1 MLEKAGIKEVVEA
14 IDKVAAFIQT
24 SVGEEAS
31 IKAAIKRCEDR
42 QQDILHEFEFSILS
56 RKQRDILAKELK
68 DIRVERRNAKNLL
81 ELIEPFT
88 HLAKSK
94 SASAAFMSSLATKVK
109 GIMKEQDSRV
119 YAPKAGAEGLK
130 INSEQHYEVYRPEN
144 NNKYIV
150 KKAMDS

>member
-1 MLEKAGIKEVVEA
+1 MISTNDFKEVIES

-31 IKAAIKRCEDR
+31 IKAVIKRCEDR
-42 QQDILHEFEFSILS
+42 QQDILHEIEFSVLS

-88 HLAKSK
+88 HLVRSK
-94 SASAAFMSSLATKVK
+94 SASASFMSSLATKVK
-109 GIMKEQDSRV
+109 SVMKEQDARF
-119 YAPKAGAEGLK
+119 YAPKTGGEGLK
-130 INSEQHYEVYRPEN
+130 ITPEQHYEVQRAEN
-144 NNKYIV
+144 SNKFIV
-150 KKAMDS
+150 KKLDR